1 MIETR
6 ALIQANSGG
15 GKSYAIRKLVEQM
28 FGKVQIIILDIEGEF
43 GTLREKFDFI
53 LAGENGDIQVS
64 TRTAELLARKLLEL
78 EASAI
83 IDLYELKQQER
94 KHFVRLFLDSMINSP
109 KELWHPCIVVVDE
122 AHVFDPQVGDSEAA
136 GSVNDL
142 LTRGRKRGF
151 CAIIATQRLSKLHK
165 DAAAECNNK
174 LIGRCGLDDD
184 MKRGAFEL
192 GFTTGEQTRS
202 LRELEPGE
210 FYAFGPALS
219 KSVEKIKVGSVQTSH
234 PKIGSRIGSVT
245 VPPTAK
251 IKATLAKLEDL
262 PQAAERERNDLESL
276 KARNRELEF
285 ENRRLKS
292 NPAAIDPQRLKDEAD
307 RAFARGAEYATKQS
321 SVVVKQLEGDIV
333 SLRQVITE
341 VNQRTAK
348 ALGIPPRK
356 VELAPMEVPRQPL
369 STSSYHASTPQKT
382 LDSKDQDFGRCERV
396 ILKFLAMRQGKSFSK
411 SQIGALTNYSPTSGG
426 FNNSLSKLKVA
437 GLVKMSGSNYFL
449 ADDAVQETISILG
462 DEYST
467 PETTSLETYLNK
479 LGLAPKKIYEVL
491 LKNPDETFTKER
503 LGELTGYSPTSG
515 GFNNAISELNTLGL
529 AERSDGGVR
538 LNRESLEASYAR

>member
-151 CAIIATQRLSKLHK
+151 CAVIATQRLSKLHK

-262 PQAAERERNDLESL
+262 PQVAERERNDLESL

-292 NPAAIDPQRLKDEAD
+292 NSAAIDPQRLKDEAD

-321 SVVVKQLEGDIV
+321 SVVVKQLESDMV

-356 VELAPMEVPRQPL
+356 VELAPIEVPRQPL

-382 LDSKDQDFGRCERV
+382 LDSKDQDFGRCERA

-491 LKNPDETFTKER
+491 LENPDETFTKER